1 MRHYKTALFFL
12 TPFLTVFVAFYLAPV
27 FYAIYLSLFIKK
39 RIGVGPP
46 KEVLGGPENY
56 VRAVQDTDFLNG
68 LKNIFL
74 FGIVQIPVMLG
85 LAILLALLL
94 DQSRD
99 LFSRVCRT
107 VYFLPYTIPTAI
119 GGLIWGYMYA
129 RHLSPFNQILTIPT
143 AIGGLIWGYMYARH
157 LSPFNQILSAA
168 HLGTIDFL
176 SPGLLLF
183 SIGNIVTWTWTGY
196 NMITLFAALQNIP
209 KDIFEA
215 ARVDG
220 ATAWNL
226 VRYIK
231 IPLVIP
237 TLQLCL
243 IFSVIGTSQL
253 FTEAYVTRPLGYV
266 ADNIAPN
273 LYLYLTAA
281 RDANYSYAG
290 ALAILL
296 AIVIFALS
304 GAFLRRISSR

>member
-1 MRHYKTALFFL
+1 MRYHKTALLFL
-12 TPFLTVFVAFYLAPV
+12 TPFLTVFVAFYLTPV

-39 RIGVGPP
+39 RIGFGPP
-46 KEVLGGPENY
+46 KEVFGGIENY

-68 LKNIFL
+68 LKNIFF
-74 FGIVQIPVMLG
+74 FGVVQIPVMLG

-94 DQSRD
+94 DQSRGPVMR
-99 LFSRVCRT
+99 LFRT
-107 VYFLPYTIPTAI
+107 VYFIPYTIPTAI
-119 GGLIWGYMYA
+119 GALIWGYMYA
-129 RHLSPFNQILTIPT
+129 RHLSPFNQILNS
-143 AIGGLIWGYMYARH
+143 L
-157 LSPFNQILSAA
+157 

-176 SPGLLLF
+176 SPAILLF
-183 SIGNIVTWTWTGY
+183 SIGNVVTWTWTGY

-220 ATAWNL
+220 ATTWNI

-253 FTEAYVTRPLGYV
+253 FTEAFVMRPLGYV
-266 ADNIAPN
+266 ADNITPN
-273 LYLYLTAA
+273 LYLYLIAA
-281 RDANYSYAG
+281 RDANYAYAG
-290 ALAILL
+290 ALAVSL
-296 AIVIFALS
+296 AVVIFAIS
-304 GAFLRRISSR
+304 GAFLRRLDSR

>member
-1 MRHYKTALFFL
+1 MRYHKTALLFL

-27 FYAIYLSLFIKK
+27 FYAIYLSLFIRK

-46 KEVLGGPENY
+46 KEVFGGVENY

-94 DQSRD
+94 DQSRG
-99 LFSRVCRT
+99 LFSRICRT
-107 VYFLPYTIPTAI
+107 VYFLPYTIPTA
-119 GGLIWGYMYA
+119 
-129 RHLSPFNQILTIPT
+129 SPFNQVLS
-143 AIGGLIWGYMYARH
+143 GL
-157 LSPFNQILSAA
+157 
-168 HLGTIDFL
+168 HLGSVDFL
-176 SPGLLLF
+176 SPAILLF

-220 ATAWNL
+220 ATTWNI

-231 IPLVIP
+231 VPLVIP
-237 TLQLCL
+237 TVQLCL
-243 IFSVIGTSQL
+243 IFSIIGTSQL
-253 FTEAYVTRPLGYV
+253 FTEAFVMRPLGYV
-266 ADNIAPN
+266 ADNITPN

-281 RDANYSYAG
+281 RDANYAYAG
-290 ALAILL
+290 ALAIVM
-296 AIVIFALS
+296 AVVIFALS

>member
-1 MRHYKTALFFL
+1 MRYHKTVLFFL

-27 FYAIYLSLFIKK
+27 FYAIYLSLFIRK
-39 RIGVGPP
+39 RIGIGPP
-46 KEVLGGPENY
+46 KEVFGGLENY
-56 VRAVQDTDFLNG
+56 VRAVQDTDFMNG

-94 DQSRD
+94 DQSRG
-99 LFSRVCRT
+99 LFSRICRT

-119 GGLIWGYMYA
+119 AGLIWGYMYA
-129 RHLSPFNQILTIPT
+129 RHLSPFNQV
-143 AIGGLIWGYMYARH
+143 
-157 LSPFNQILSAA
+157 LSTLR
-168 HLGTIDFL
+168 LGAIDFL
-176 SPGLLLF
+176 SPAIILF

-209 KDIFEA
+209 KELFEA

-220 ATAWNL
+220 ATTLNI

-243 IFSVIGTSQL
+243 IFSIIGTSQL
-253 FTEAYVTRPLGYV
+253 FTEVFVMRPLGYV
-266 ADNIAPN
+266 ADNITPN

-281 RDANYSYAG
+281 RDANYAYAG
-290 ALAILL
+290 ALAILM
-296 AIVIFALS
+296 AVVIFAFS
-304 GAFLRRISSR
+304 GAFLRRITSQ